1 MDRKTAALILFCIS
15 LPLFLLL
22 ISYQTTLF
30 FTDLTAEQRAV
41 FDFLQKEDKLQGYT
55 EPELSHLEDVKR
67 VMTFAEVVFYSLLL
81 LTSLILTYYRR
92 EKHFIITLL
101 RYAGITTVSLLIVL
115 LTAVAVSFTSSFTFF
130 HQLFFPQGNWTF
142 PADSMLIQAFPL
154 EFFITISRNIFLQAF
169 LIGSLFILVSYYLSY
184 VYRHPRP

>member
-22 ISYQTTLF
+22 FSYQTTLF

-92 EKHFIITLL
+92 EKHF
-101 RYAGITTVSLLIVL
+101 
-115 LTAVAVSFTSSFTFF
+115 
-130 HQLFFPQGNWTF
+130 
-142 PADSMLIQAFPL
+142 
-154 EFFITISRNIFLQAF
+154 FITISRNIFLQAF